1 MKKVL
6 LLFFLIISFSSTS
19 QELVKDIYGY
29 SKIYKAEGKSQ
40 DEIHKLVKEW
50 IGKNFKSPEGI
61 TLYDEKDK
69 IIIQNKFK
77 MSPRILQ
84 TCQNTTSNYRVSGKI
99 LFFIVDNKFRLEMHL
114 EDLYSFDGKK
124 GDPNSHWEIPSNQ
137 IDENFVKK
145 LLLAGYLNV
154 KQFSGFSVFD
164 IEQKGDKKSKKA
176 TKYVAKEMK
185 KGVYF
190 NRIRKVAADLNTEV
204 SSVYN
209 SVDEHF
215 KNAVK
220 EDW

>member
-1 MKKVL
+1 
-6 LLFFLIISFSSTS
+6 
-19 QELVKDIYGY
+19 
-29 SKIYKAEGKSQ
+29 
-40 DEIHKLVKEW
+40 
-50 IGKNFKSPEGI
+50 
-61 TLYDEKDK
+61 
-69 IIIQNKFK
+69 
-77 MSPRILQ
+77 
-84 TCQNTTSNYRVSGKI
+84 
-99 LFFIVDNKFRLEMHL
+99 MHL

>member
-1 MKKVL
+1 MKKL
-6 LLFFLIISFSSTS
+6 LLLLLIIPFSLTS

-29 SKIYKAEGKSQ
+29 SKIYQVKDKSQ

-50 IGKNFKSPEGI
+50 VGKNFKSPKEI
-61 TLYDEKDK
+61 TLYDDKDK

-84 TCQNTTSNYRVSGKI
+84 TAQNTTSNYRVSGKMI
-99 LFFIVDNKFRLEMHL
+99 FSIVDNKFKLEMHL

-124 GDPNSHWEIPSNQ
+124 GDPNTHWEIPSNQ
-137 IDENFVKK
+137 IDEGFIKN
-145 LLLAGYLNV
+145 LLFGGYLNV
-154 KQFSGFSVFD
+154 KHFSGLFKM
-164 IEQKGDKKSKKA
+164 EQKTDKKSKKA
-176 TKYVAKEMK
+176 TKYVAKEIK

-190 NRIRKVAADLNTEV
+190 KRIKKVAADLNAEV

-209 SVDEHF
+209 SVEEHF
-215 KNAVK
+215 KNVVK

>member
-1 MKKVL
+1 MKKL
-6 LLFFLIISFSSTS
+6 LLLLLIIPFSLTS

-29 SKIYKAEGKSQ
+29 SKIYQVKDKSQ

-50 IGKNFKSPEGI
+50 VGKNFKSPKEI
-61 TLYDEKDK
+61 TLYDDKDK

-84 TCQNTTSNYRVSGKI
+84 TAQNTTSNYRVSGKMI
-99 LFFIVDNKFRLEMHL
+99 FFIVDNKFRLEMHL

-124 GDPNSHWEIPSNQ
+124 GNPNSHWEIPSNQ
-137 IDENFVKK
+137 IDEKFVKK
-145 LLLAGYLNV
+145 LLFAGYLNV
-154 KQFSGFSVFD
+154 KQFSGFSIFD
-164 IEQKGDKKSKKA
+164 IEEKGDKKSKKA

-185 KGVYF
+185 KGVYIK
-190 NRIRKVAADLNTEV
+190 RIRKVAADLNTEV

-215 KNAVK
+215 KNIVK

>member
-1 MKKVL
+1 MKKL
-6 LLFFLIISFSSTS
+6 LLFLLIIPFSLTS

-29 SKIYKAEGKSQ
+29 SKIYEVKDKSQ

-50 IGKNFKSPEGI
+50 IGKNFKSPEEI
-61 TLYDEKDK
+61 TLYDDKDK

-84 TCQNTTSNYRVSGKI
+84 TAQNTTSNYRVSGKMI
-99 LFFIVDNKFRLEMHL
+99 FSIVDNKFKLEMHL

-124 GDPNSHWEIPSNQ
+124 GDPNTHWEIPSNQ
-137 IDENFVKK
+137 IDEGFIKN
-145 LLLAGYLNV
+145 LLFGGYLNV
-154 KQFSGFSVFD
+154 KHFSGLFKM
-164 IEQKGDKKSKKA
+164 EQKTDKKSKKA
-176 TKYVAKEMK
+176 TKYVAKEIK

-190 NRIRKVAADLNTEV
+190 KRIKKVAADLNAEV

-209 SVDEHF
+209 SVEEHF
-215 KNAVK
+215 KNVVK